1 MRPRTLQ
8 STLDQRAGAL
18 IGRERERAAVLDL
31 VGCDAPFVAVVH
43 GIAGVGKSMLLRA
56 AAVDARARGTLVVAV
71 DGRTLEPTER
81 GFLTS
86 LGSALG
92 TPLATIAD
100 ATEALAGDARVL
112 LTIDTHEQLRL
123 LDAWLRQSFV
133 PALPQNV
140 RLLLAGRDTPSAWQR
155 DLGDLL
161 RTIRLENLSD
171 EAART
176 LLRRAGVDDAIARRV
191 ARVAHGHPLSLQ
203 LAAGALAERP
213 GLPAEDAVLGP
224 MVEELARLYIDGLEP
239 ITRRALDAAA
249 VLRRTTLSLL
259 EAMLPDDDPAELFA
273 TLRALPFVELGSQGL
288 VVHDTLRV
296 ATSALLQ
303 ASDPARHRAHRRAAW
318 TRLRAELR
326 TAGRADLW
334 RYTADM
340 LYLVENP
347 IVRDAF
353 FPSGS
358 DELTVEPAR
367 AADGAAIAA
376 ISAAQQGPEANAVL
390 DAWWRSAPDAFRVVR
405 DAAGVVLGFSSRC
418 QPQDVSRS
426 LLRHDPVTAA
436 WMEHLRRAP
445 VPSRQRVLFE
455 RHALASGDIAMAPLW
470 LDIKRVYLELR
481 PHLRRLYGAVPDVD
495 RALTVLAPL
504 GFAALP
510 GAPIRIGDDAHWTLV
525 NDFGPGSIDGWL
537 SEVVGREL
545 AADEPTVLDPAARR
559 LVLDGR
565 GVDLSRLELDVLR
578 HPAAPRGRRG
588 HPRGAAARGMGT
600 PVDGRKLERRRGGGE
615 RAAEEDGRSR
625 RRARDGPRRGLP
637 TLPARLGGQGARGDH
652 PASWTPG
659 SQRAVTALTLYTA
672 RCVRS

>member
-1 MRPRTLQ
+1 MSRGTLQ

-18 IGRERERAAVLDL
+18 IGREGERAALLEL
-31 VGCDAPFVAVVH
+31 VERDTPLVAVVH
-43 GIAGVGKSMLLRA
+43 GIAGVGKSTLLRA
-56 AAVDARARGTLVVAV
+56 AAVDARTRGTLVVAL
-71 DGRTLEPTER
+71 DGRKFEPTER

-86 LGSALG
+86 LGDALG
-92 TPLATIAD
+92 TPLATVAD
-100 ATEALAGDARVL
+100 ATGALAGDARVL

-123 LDAWLRQSFV
+123 LEAWLRQSFV

-140 RLLLAGRDTPSAWQR
+140 RVLLAGRDTPSAWQR

-171 EAART
+171 EAAQT
-176 LLRRAGVDDAIARRV
+176 LLRRAGVDGAVAGRV
-191 ARVAHGHPLSLQ
+191 ARVARGHPLSLQ

-213 GLPAEDAVLGP
+213 GLPPEDAVLGP
-224 MVEELARLYIDGLEP
+224 MVDELARLYIDGLDP
-239 ITRRALDAAA
+239 MTRRAVDAAA
-249 VLRRTTLSLL
+249 VVRRTTLTLL
-259 EAMLPDDDPAELFA
+259 QAMLPEDDPAELFGA
-273 TLRALPFVELGSQGL
+273 LRALAFVELGAEGL
-288 VVHDTLRV
+288 VVHDTVRV
-296 ATSALLQ
+296 ATSTLLQ

-347 IVRDAF
+347 IVRNAF

-358 DELTVEPAR
+358 DELTIEPAR
-367 AADGAAIAA
+367 AADHPAITA
-376 ISAAQQGPEANAVL
+376 ISAAQQGPEATALV

-405 DAAGVVLGFSSRC
+405 DAAGVVQGFSSLC

-426 LLRHDPVTAA
+426 LLRSDPVTAE

-445 VPSRQRVLFE
+445 VPARQRVLFN
-455 RHALASGDIAMAPLW
+455 RHALASGDTATATLW
-470 LDIKRVYLELR
+470 LDVKRAYLELR
-481 PHLRRLYGAVPDVD
+481 PHLRRLYLPVPDVE

-510 GAPIRIGDDAHWTLV
+510 GAPVQIGQDAHWTLV

-545 AADEPTVLDPAARR
+545 AADQPTVLDPAARR

-578 HPAAPRGRRG
+578 HLRSREGVAVTREELLREVWGHEWTGASSNVVEAVVSGLRRK
-588 HPRGAAARGMGT
+588 MG
-600 PVDGRKLERRRGGGE
+600 D
-615 RAAEEDGRSR
+615 RAATLETV
-625 RRARDGPRRGLP
+625 RGVGY
-637 TLPARLGGQGARGDH
+637 RLG
-652 PASWTPG
+652 P
-659 SQRAVTALTLYTA
+659 LN
-672 RCVRS
+672 

>member
-1 MRPRTLQ
+1 MGPRTLQ

-18 IGRERERAAVLDL
+18 IGRDREREALLEL
-31 VGCDAPFVAVVH
+31 VERDVPLVAFVH
-43 GIAGVGKSMLLRA
+43 GIAGVGKSTLLQAVA
-56 AAVDARARGTLVVAV
+56 ADARARGARVVAL
-71 DGRTLEPTER
+71 DGRVFEPTER

-100 ATEALAGDARVL
+100 AAGALAGDARVL

-123 LDAWLRQSFV
+123 LDTWLRQAFV
-133 PALPQNV
+133 PALAENV

-161 RTIRLENLSD
+161 RTIRLENLSE

-176 LLRRAGVDDAIARRV
+176 MLRRAGVDAAIARRV
-191 ARVAHGHPLSLQ
+191 ARVVRGHPLSLQ

-213 GLPAEDAVLGP
+213 RMPAEDAVLGLV
-224 MVEELARLYIDGLEP
+224 VEELARLYVDGLDP
-239 ITRRALDAAA
+239 MTRRALDAAA
-249 VLRRTTLSLL
+249 VVRRTTLTLL
-259 EAMLPDDDPAELFA
+259 EAMLPEDDPAELFRA
-273 TLRALPFVELGSQGL
+273 LRALPFVELGAEGL
-288 VVHDTLRV
+288 VVHDTVRA

-318 TRLRAELR
+318 NRLRAELR

-358 DELTVEPAR
+358 DELTIEPAQP
-367 AADGAAIAA
+367 ADRAAIAMM
-376 ISAAQQGPEANAVL
+376 SAAQQGSEATALL
-390 DAWWRSAPDAFRVVR
+390 DVWWHSAPDTFRVVR
-405 DAAGVVLGFSSRC
+405 DAAGVVLGFSSVC

-426 LLRHDPVTAA
+426 LLRSDPITAA
-436 WMEHLRRAP
+436 WMEHLRRDP
-445 VPSRQRVLFE
+445 VPSGQRVLFT
-455 RHALASGDIAMAPLW
+455 RHSLASSETATAMLW
-470 LDIKRVYLELR
+470 LDVKRLYLELR
-481 PHLRRLYGAVPDVD
+481 PHLRRLYTAVPAAD

-504 GFAALP
+504 GFAALSDT
-510 GAPIRIGDDAHWTLV
+510 PIRIGEDAYSTLV

-565 GVDLSRLELDVLR
+565 GVDLSRLELDLLR
-578 HPAAPRGRRG
+578 HLQGR
-588 HPRGAAARGMGT
+588 
-600 PVDGRKLERRRGGGE
+600 
-615 RAAEEDGRSR
+615 
-625 RRARDGPRRGLP
+625 
-637 TLPARLGGQGARGDH
+637 QGI
-652 PASWTPG
+652 
-659 SQRAVTALTLYTA
+659 AVTREELLREVWGHEWTGASSNVVEAVVSGLRKKMGDRAGALET
-672 RCVRS
+672 VRGVGYRLDSLD